1 MPLGAASP
9 AGSPPPICFAC
20 GRLFLHE
27 KIPQIDTV
35 PSVRAGGTA
44 PRVDLAGSCA
54 RWVHAE
60 PTCPHSIPPRCPPRG
75 PSFTPWFCREGDEP
89 GPSCFHVPEP
99 RELVPIAAKVQA
111 CSGWGCRAL
120 FHPHCT
126 KGLGALLAPFPPRGS
141 PQQNLLLSSFPP
153 PPPQAFGC
161 SQLPAAS
168 AGARAQK
175 MQQNSPGSRCWP
187 QPTQL
192 LPATTTG
199 FRFFLLKPPGW
210 FIPVPMSGQLLG
222 IRAWES
228 FIC

>member
-35 PSVRAGGTA
+35 PSVRASGTA

-54 RWVHAE
+54 RWVRAE
-60 PTCPHSIPPRCPPRG
+60 PTCPHSIPPRGVRASRRGFAGREMNLGPAAFTCQSPRSLFPLLQRCWRAQAG
-75 PSFTPWFCREGDEP
+75 GAEPSFIPTAQRDWGLCSP
-89 GPSCFHVPEP
+89 PSHPE
-99 RELVPIAAKVQA
+99 
-111 CSGWGCRAL
+111 
-120 FHPHCT
+120 
-126 KGLGALLAPFPPRGS
+126 APPSRTSSSPPS
-141 PQQNLLLSSFPP
+141 
-153 PPPQAFGC
+153 PPQAFGC